1 MPIVLASS
9 TCAGWSAGCAAAIR
23 TAPYLMPGR
32 GGTSRN
38 ALVLPFFFFFWL
50 YLVPFSLHP
59 TWSDGHWLTVLT
71 LIFPRLHICSADPF
85 IYLFVCDLFPFSLLT
100 VMYRLATTRPLSA
113 TVAIFSLAVR
123 VSGWSPQ
130 SNKQNASSQM
140 SQHRQTAFHL
150 PCRLRRLWFALPIDT
165 NKKKNKKTI
174 TPEMSFRFRYRY
186 TFGEDD
192 CCACIYIYIWN
203 NNNNT
208 REKGRQFDGW
218 LELMHRRLTKL
229 KKKKKTKTIFEYRE
243 KALRR
248 HSIFSFFFPC
258 CYCFCA
264 FHSSFVKLFP
274 LKKKKGSDPRY

>member
-1 MPIVLASS
+1 
-9 TCAGWSAGCAAAIR
+9 
-23 TAPYLMPGR
+23 
-32 GGTSRN
+32 
-38 ALVLPFFFFFWL
+38 
-50 YLVPFSLHP
+50 
-59 TWSDGHWLTVLT
+59 
-71 LIFPRLHICSADPF
+71 
-85 IYLFVCDLFPFSLLT
+85 
-100 VMYRLATTRPLSA
+100 
-113 TVAIFSLAVR
+113 
-123 VSGWSPQ
+123 
-130 SNKQNASSQM
+130 M
-140 SQHRQTAFHL
+140 SQHRQTAF
-150 PCRLRRLWFALPIDT
+150 ALSSTSFMVRFTDRDLKQT
-165 NKKKNKKTI
+165 KNPSSAI

-274 LKKKKGSDPRY
+274 LKKRIGSALLAFLL

>member
-130 SNKQNASSQM
+130 SN
-140 SQHRQTAFHL
+140 RQTLFLSNVATPADGF
-150 PCRLRRLWFALPIDT
+150 PFALSSTSFMVRFTDRHKQKE
-165 NKKKNKKTI
+165 KKKNHYARNVVPVQI
-174 TPEMSFRFRYRY
+174 SVYIRRRRLLRVH
-186 TFGEDD
+186 
-192 CCACIYIYIWN
+192 IYIYEIIIII
-203 NNNNT
+203 
-208 REKGRQFDGW
+208 RE
-218 LELMHRRLTKL
+218 RRGGNLTVDW
-229 KKKKKTKTIFEYRE
+229 
-243 KALRR
+243 
-248 HSIFSFFFPC
+248 
-258 CYCFCA
+258 
-264 FHSSFVKLFP
+264 SSCTVD
-274 LKKKKGSDPRY
+274 SRN

>member
-1 MPIVLASS
+1 
-9 TCAGWSAGCAAAIR
+9 
-23 TAPYLMPGR
+23 
-32 GGTSRN
+32 
-38 ALVLPFFFFFWL
+38 
-50 YLVPFSLHP
+50 
-59 TWSDGHWLTVLT
+59 
-71 LIFPRLHICSADPF
+71 
-85 IYLFVCDLFPFSLLT
+85 
-100 VMYRLATTRPLSA
+100 
-113 TVAIFSLAVR
+113 
-123 VSGWSPQ
+123 
-130 SNKQNASSQM
+130 M
-140 SQHRQTAFHL
+140 SQHRQTAF
-150 PCRLRRLWFALPIDT
+150 ALSSTSFMVRFTDRDLKQT
-165 NKKKNKKTI
+165 KNPSSAI

-248 HSIFSFFFPC
+248 HSIFSFFSC

-274 LKKKKGSDPRY
+274 LEKKDRIRVISFPFIIFFCFWKSGATSQMHIISYRWAGPSF

>member
-1 MPIVLASS
+1 MPIVLPSS

-123 VSGWSPQ
+123 VSGWNPQ
-130 SNKQNASSQM
+130 SNRQNAIPLQC
-140 SQHRQTAFHL
+140 RNTGRRLL

-165 NKKKNKKTI
+165 NKKKKKNHYARNVVPVQI
-174 TPEMSFRFRYRY
+174 SVYIRRRRLLRVH
-186 TFGEDD
+186 
-192 CCACIYIYIWN
+192 IYIYEIIIII
-203 NNNNT
+203 
-208 REKGRQFDGW
+208 RE
-218 LELMHRRLTKL
+218 RRGGNLTVDW
-229 KKKKKTKTIFEYRE
+229 
-243 KALRR
+243 
-248 HSIFSFFFPC
+248 
-258 CYCFCA
+258 
-264 FHSSFVKLFP
+264 SSCTVD
-274 LKKKKGSDPRY
+274 SRN